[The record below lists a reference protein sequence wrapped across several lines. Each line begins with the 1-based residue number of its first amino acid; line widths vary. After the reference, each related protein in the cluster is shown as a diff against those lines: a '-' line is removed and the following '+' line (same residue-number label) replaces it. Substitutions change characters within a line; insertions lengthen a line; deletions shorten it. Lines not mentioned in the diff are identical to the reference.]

1 MLEIQLQTALVNF
14 KFVFENDY
22 CLLLKEKIVPS
33 SSPQW
38 NFFFFHHQLNL
49 VRGQFS
55 HQVVSCFV
63 SCPKPMFWQL
73 LWLLLMVI

>member
-14 KFVFENDY
+14 KFVFENYY

-38 NFFFFHHQLNL
+38 DVFLFFFHHQLNL
-49 VRGQFS
+49 V
-55 HQVVSCFV
+55 
-63 SCPKPMFWQL
+63 
-73 LWLLLMVI
+73 